1 MKPQR
6 NILCDTLNPSSQ
18 ELTMTEMSKTRKTLL
33 VVTIIVAFFVFI
45 TRTLFRRFMH
55 KISKRI
61 AFALEITVGP
71 GSSD

>member
-1 MKPQR
+1 
-6 NILCDTLNPSSQ
+6 
-18 ELTMTEMSKTRKTLL
+18 MTEMSKTRKTLL